1 MSNMGARVS
10 RMFRNFNLEN
20 RVIRE
25 ISKEKPHV
33 APRHKTP
40 VLPPVSSSD
49 AAGDSEVI
57 HGKNEPLVSLLKTV
71 WVQSEDPLPAE
82 PVPGPPALPVERRPL
97 KFSLPGPGHGLADI
111 TDVPKGRLSL
121 VEALRALNSHKTQPA
136 TWTAER
142 VALEYCLAPADTAA
156 LLQFFIPFNVKIL
169 PPQRDGQKQ
178 IKGS

>member
-25 ISKEKPHV
+25 ISKEKPLV

-40 VLPPVSSSD
+40 VLPPVT
-49 AAGDSEVI
+49 AGVSEVI

-82 PVPGPPALPVERRPL
+82 DLHRRRPL

-142 VALEYCLAPADTAA
+142 VALEYCLAPADTTA